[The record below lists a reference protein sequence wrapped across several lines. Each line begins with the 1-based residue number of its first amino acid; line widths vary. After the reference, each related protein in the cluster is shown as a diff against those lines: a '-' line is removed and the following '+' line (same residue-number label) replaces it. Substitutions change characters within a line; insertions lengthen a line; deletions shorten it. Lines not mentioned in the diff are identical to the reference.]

1 MRCISNKMT
10 TVKTKKPKE
19 GAEEKIIQAAR
30 KLFTEKGFDAVKTR
44 DIAKEAGIN
53 LALLNYYFRSK
64 ENLFE
69 IVMRENMG
77 SFMNVIS
84 EIVNNKETT
93 IKEKI
98 EALVSNYI
106 RMLTINPN
114 IPLFVLSQGK
124 SDDIRMKFREKFQG
138 SYFMEQI
145 NKAIKKGK
153 ITKMD
158 PTNLMLNIVGLTI
171 FPFVARRIFQSNNTV
186 TDEQFNKLMM
196 ERKEMIPIWINAM
209 LKVK

>member
-1 MRCISNKMT
+1 MT